1 MFFIHLSPNACFC
14 EVPRHTSYLR
24 CQMRDEQGRIG
35 SERDEWAEGSDQ
47 EEVFVQVWQ
56 ETFSS
61 L

>member
-1 MFFIHLSPNACFC
+1 
-14 EVPRHTSYLR
+14 
-24 CQMRDEQGRIG
+24 MRDEQGRIG

-47 EEVFVQVWQ
+47 KEVFVQVWQ